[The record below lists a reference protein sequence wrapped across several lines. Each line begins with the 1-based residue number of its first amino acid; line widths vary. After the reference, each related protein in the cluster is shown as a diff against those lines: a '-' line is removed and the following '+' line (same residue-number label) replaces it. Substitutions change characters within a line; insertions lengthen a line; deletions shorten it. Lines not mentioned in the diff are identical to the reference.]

1 MLEEKAV
8 TAGLFVHM
16 LEEKAVT
23 AGFFVRII
31 FFDVLILKINFKK

>member
-23 AGFFVRII
+23 AGLFLHVW
-31 FFDVLILKINFKK
+31 

>member
-31 FFDVLILKINFKK
+31 FF